1 MTVSLSM
8 FAGVGAQFSD
18 DNGAPLAGGLVY
30 VYLAGGT
37 TPTPT
42 YQTSAGSGGASNSNP
57 IVLDSAGRV
66 PYQIW
71 LTDEIIYKFVLK
83 TSGGSTVRTEDNV
96 YGASIKNTDN
106 TVKVVATYSNIS
118 AALATMAI
126 GQQFSLLGHT
136 TQGVG
141 GGIFDVV
148 SSVGLTADT
157 GTIVINGA
165 RAAVRQAKTVYPEDF
180 GVVNGV
186 GTAAFQAFVNYSGAK
201 IILSSITLASAIAL
215 PSNCKIKFKG
225 EGEIVW
231 DTASFD
237 FAFTA
242 SAKTNIKLLHPVFR
256 STSSITAR
264 ETGGLVISGCQNV
277 QLISPKSTNCNVLMS
292 QATIGKTYASV
303 DANPASGGFNCSRYV
318 VVTNPRISGP
328 GAVDQASGGGIGI
341 FYTLDWSVSGGI
353 IENCGH
359 GILYWGG
366 NSDEMADGALAN
378 ERKCKRGNVTGVI
391 SRNHKGAG
399 FWGSMGDKITSSNLT
414 ISDCGDVGIDF
425 EGSIDCSADGGTVT
439 DCANGCLTAFFLNRN
454 VSFNGV
460 TAVQNTSGL
469 ALFRIYNSGLTQNNK
484 SIIVDGCV
492 LSSPA
497 GIGFADT
504 ANGPCASI
512 TFTNNELTNVAVDF
526 TANNNK
532 IINVSGNTLAFDYQL
547 GSAGSA
553 IYCGGVTGVG
563 NVNVKNNEIISS
575 VVQTAGKRGIR
586 VRHTDFND
594 VAYFNVFDNQTI
606 NFPIDIETD
615 GGSAN
620 AGIYGVFKVRRNVMG
635 GGVFTRTISGA
646 GGNKSYL
653 SDNETLAGGNYPTSL
668 GAGTWEIGQKAIYN
682 TPASG
687 GFIGEILT
695 GTGVKTFG
703 LIS

>member
-1 MTVSLSM
+1 MSVVEVKPPFYQFNGLDGLPLESGYLYIGTENLDPTITANQISVYWDSAKTIPAAQPIRLLNGYPSNNGTAGSLFTGVIHSMTVKDSKGTLVFNASSV
-8 FAGVGAQFSD
+8 FDHFGVG
-18 DNGAPLAGGLVY
+18 Y
-30 VYLAGGT
+30 IT
-37 TPTPT
+37 TI
-42 YQTSAGSGGASNSNP
+42 AAFA
-57 IVLDSAGRV
+57 D
-66 PYQIW
+66 
-71 LTDEIIYKFVLK
+71 
-83 TSGGSTVRTEDNV
+83 
-96 YGASIKNTDN
+96 
-106 TVKVVATYSNIS
+106 IS
-118 AALATMAI
+118 AFLTNAQI

-136 TQGVG
+136 TQGEG
-141 GGIFDVV
+141 GGIFDVI
-148 SSVGLTADT
+148 SSSGLTADN

-165 RAAVRQAKTVYPEDF
+165 KAAVRQSKTVTPEDF
-180 GVVNGV
+180 GVVSGV
-186 GTAAFQAFVNYSGAK
+186 GDTAMQNFVNCTRAK
-201 IILSSITLASAIAL
+201 KILTSITITTAIAL
-215 PSNCKIKFKG
+215 PSNCKIKFWG

-231 DTASFD
+231 NSAVFD

-292 QATIGKTYASV
+292 QATVGKVYASV
-303 DANPASGGFNCSRYV
+303 DADPTSGGFNCSRYV

-328 GAVDQASGGGIGI
+328 GAVDQASGAGIGL

-359 GILYWGG
+359 GIMYWGG
-366 NSDEMADGALAN
+366 DSDETANGAITN

-399 FWGSMGDKITSSNLT
+399 FWGSMGEKITSSNLT
-414 ISDCGDVGIDF
+414 VADCGDVGIDF
-425 EGSIDCSADGGTVT
+425 EGSFDCSADGGTVT
-439 DCANGCLTAFFLNRN
+439 DCLNGCLTAFFLNKN

-460 TAVQNTSGL
+460 TAIQNTSGR
-469 ALFRIYNSGLTQNNK
+469 ALFRIYNAGLTQNNK
-484 SIIVDGCV
+484 SITVDGCV

-504 ANGPCASI
+504 ANGPCETI

-532 IINVSGNTLAFDYQL
+532 VINVSDNTLTFDYQL
-547 GSAGSA
+547 AAGGSA

-563 NVNVKNNEIISS
+563 NVNVKDNEIISS
-575 VVQTAGKRGIR
+575 VVQAAGKRGIR
-586 VRHTDFND
+586 VRHTDFNN
-594 VAYFNVFDNQTI
+594 VAYFNVFDNQII
-606 NFPIDIETD
+606 NFPIDVETD

-653 SDNETLAGGNYPTSL
+653 SDNETLSGGNYPTTL
-668 GAGTWEIGQKAIYN
+668 GAGTWEIGQKAMYN

-687 GFIGEILT
+687 GFVGEILT
-695 GTGVKTFG
+695 GTGIKTFG
-703 LIS
+703 VIS